1 MTNES
6 LERERW
12 NAELSL
18 RETELKLRMDA
29 ARLEENKFEYEKQYR
44 QQELELREKDYLLRS
59 SELQSKE
66 DEVRRQHWFSPLFLA
81 ILAAAIAASGNAI
94 VSYLN
99 NSSANKLETLKTES
113 TFRLEESKAEAARI
127 LEGIKTGNTEKAAE
141 NLEFLVQ
148 ANLISEHKRAAIM
161 VYLLARK
168 RGQGPS
174 LPIISQ
180 EREERSKE
188 FISNNELLARRM
200 RGSIDMWLLEREAER
215 SGRLKDLK
223 SVIGTKYGQEAAA
236 TATLWLQSASVAQ
249 LQDIM
254 TLLRIELQDEKEIE
268 DFRKER
274 SKEFITQ
281 VGRAKALQDPLM
293 TWIRK
298 GGNFDKAKVMIK
310 TWFENLPDPLVKT
323 IEVESIRATATKHKV
338 ATEPLMDAGKPA
350 PAKFAGFIDSLGSAE
365 NTMSFCVD
373 ILRFKML
380 EEAEKLVPS
389 Q

>member
-168 RGQGPS
+168 RGQPTFKGSECPCRFFALRALHTTRSRGPARHRPAGDGVGHQRAARPLAHRS
-174 LPIISQ
+174 IIGPA
-180 EREERSKE
+180 
-188 FISNNELLARRM
+188 LL
-200 RGSIDMWLLEREAER
+200 
-215 SGRLKDLK
+215 
-223 SVIGTKYGQEAAA
+223 V
-236 TATLWLQSASVAQ
+236 
-249 LQDIM
+249 
-254 TLLRIELQDEKEIE
+254 
-268 DFRKER
+268 
-274 SKEFITQ
+274 
-281 VGRAKALQDPLM
+281 
-293 TWIRK
+293 
-298 GGNFDKAKVMIK
+298 
-310 TWFENLPDPLVKT
+310 
-323 IEVESIRATATKHKV
+323 
-338 ATEPLMDAGKPA
+338 
-350 PAKFAGFIDSLGSAE
+350 
-365 NTMSFCVD
+365 
-373 ILRFKML
+373 
-380 EEAEKLVPS
+380 
-389 Q
+389 